1 MGILSENGMS
11 LLVECEDC
19 RDKFEIN
26 SKNGTMHFKRKY
38 EINGQTIFLS
48 YYDCPKCNRRH
59 YAQIDS
65 TKTLN
70 EMREIEHQIAKL
82 AAAKKKGKMVP
93 QKQSAKFKK
102 SREHLTQ
109 SRNELMKQYTG
120 KLIHDSETDTDFE
133 LRFSV

>member
-38 EINGQTIFLS
+38 EVNGQTIFLS

-59 YAQIDS
+59 YVQIDS

-70 EMREIEHQIAKL
+70 EMREIEHQIIVYMYTYL
-82 AAAKKKGKMVP
+82 YD
-93 QKQSAKFKK
+93 SF
-102 SREHLTQ
+102 
-109 SRNELMKQYTG
+109 MKCIRISPVHYKPTLCICPCQ
-120 KLIHDSETDTDFE
+120 
-133 LRFSV
+133 V

>member
-19 RDKFEIN
+19 RNKFEVN
-26 SKNGTMHFKRKY
+26 VNNKTMTFKKKFDV
-38 EINGQTIFLS
+38 NGQTIFLS
-48 YYDCPKCNRRH
+48 YYICPECGRYH
-59 YAQIDS
+59 YVQIDNQS
-65 TKTLN
+65 TLN
-70 EMREIEHQIAKL
+70 ELKDVKRQFIKL
-82 AAAKKKGKMVP
+82 AVAKKKGKMVP

-102 SREHLTQ
+102 SREHLAH

>member
-26 SKNGTMHFKRKY
+26 SKNWTMHFKRKY

-59 YAQIDS
+59 YVQID
-65 TKTLN
+65 TIQTLQ
-70 EMREIEHQIAKL
+70 ELKEIERMFIKL
-82 AAAKKKGKMVP
+82 SVAKKKGKQPP
-93 QKQSAKFKK
+93 QSQSAKFKK
-102 SREHLTQ
+102 AREHLAQ
-109 SRNELMKQYTG
+109 SRIDLMKQFTG
-120 KLIHDSETDTDFE
+120 KLVHDSETDTDIILE
-133 LRFSV
+133 FSV